1 MAQHFNRTRPVLPND
16 PSPQAGDT
24 TGALSNAAFPATGDT
39 LIALAER
46 TARVDRAV
54 MEAAAELLLPAAPEG
69 LAVLAVGGYGRR
81 QLFPHSDIDLLL
93 LYASEAMTTAHKPAI
108 SAFVQR
114 LWDGGMRVSQQ
125 VRTPGECLEV
135 HEQNSEL
142 NISLLDQRFLAGDRA
157 QYGALATRFPRFVHG
172 NRVALMRNLAR
183 LTRERHKKYADTLY
197 HLEPNVKET
206 PGGLRDFQF
215 VRWMEQLRE
224 TDAQRLA
231 APELAAELQQA
242 FRFLARLRWYL
253 HGQAG
258 RDTNVLTFEAQDA
271 LADSREGSDAAKWM
285 RQYYRHARAISRA
298 AVRTLEAWEAQSSG
312 LFTQFIDWRS
322 RLSNAEFGVHRER
335 VHFRAPHQMDA
346 EPEAALRLF
355 EFVARHGVRPAFET
369 AQQMEP
375 RLGRLHGYF
384 KEPRAVWPALNQIL
398 SLPHAPLAARSM
410 HETGFLFALF
420 PDLEPIECLVVRDFY
435 HRYTVDEHTLVAMQN
450 LWAAPGGYGE
460 LLQEVKQI
468 GVLMFALLFHDAGK
482 AAVHLPGLTG
492 GHVEASLALAEAA
505 MRRIRMPQAE
515 REMAAF
521 LIRNH
526 LELSAAM
533 RSRDLA
539 DPKVICDLAHQV
551 ETVER
556 LKAATLL
563 TYADISAVSPG
574 AMTPWHAEQLWRL
587 YLKVYNELTREL
599 ETERIAGADAGPAAR
614 TELIEGFPT
623 RYLRTHS
630 DEEIDGHVALEE
642 KSRAR
647 GVAVEVRRLEAAWQL
662 TLIARDRPGLFA
674 AAAGTLAGFG
684 MNILRAEA
692 FSNRRGLVL
701 DTFVFADPNRTLE
714 LNPTEVDR
722 LRNTMERVILGKT
735 DVRELLRNRPKPRPP
750 SRKGRVTATVS
761 FDAEASATAT
771 LVEIV
776 AEDRPG
782 LLYDLASAISSRGG
796 NIDVVLID
804 TQAHK
809 AVDVFYVTEGGRK
822 LSMEMQK
829 RLGEALRKACDAG

>member
-1 MAQHFNRTRPVLPND
+1 M
-16 PSPQAGDT
+16 T
-24 TGALSNAAFPATGDT
+24 TGANRHSSGIERGFGGDWLAAPNAGGSAFPATGDT
-39 LIALAER
+39 LLALAER
-46 TARVDRAV
+46 TARVGRAV
-54 MEAAAELLLPAAPEG
+54 TEAAAELLLPAAPEG
-69 LAVLAVGGYGRR
+69 LAILAAGGYGRR

-93 LYASEAMTTAHKPAI
+93 LCASEAMTAAHKPAI
-108 SAFVQR
+108 AAFVQR

-135 HEQNSEL
+135 HERNAEL
-142 NISLLDQRFLAGDRA
+142 NISLLDQRFLAGDRPL
-157 QYGALATRFPRFVHG
+157 YGALAAKFPRFVHG
-172 NRVALMRNLAR
+172 NRAALMRNLAR
-183 LTRERHKKYADTLY
+183 LTRDRHKRYADTLY

-215 VRWMEQLRE
+215 IRWMEQLRE
-224 TDAQRLA
+224 TDALRLA
-231 APELAAELQQA
+231 APESAPELQQA

-285 RQYYRHARAISRA
+285 REYYRHARTICRA

-322 RLSNAEFGVHRER
+322 RLSNADFAVHREH
-335 VHFRAPHQMDA
+335 VHLRSPHQLDA
-346 EPEAALRLF
+346 EPEATLRLF
-355 EFVARHGVRPAFET
+355 EFVARHGIRPSFE
-369 AQQMEP
+369 AVQQIEP
-375 RLGRLHGYF
+375 RLGRLHAHF

-398 SLPHAPLAARSM
+398 SLPHAPLAVRSM

-450 LWAAPGGYGE
+450 LWSAPGRYGE
-460 LLQEVKQI
+460 LLQEVKQA

-482 AAVHLPGLTG
+482 AAVQLPGTLG
-492 GHVEASLALAEAA
+492 SHVDASLALAEPA
-505 MRRIRMPQAE
+505 MRRIQMPPAD
-515 REMAAF
+515 RDTAAF

-533 RSRDLA
+533 RTRDLA
-539 DPKVICDLAHQV
+539 DPQVICDLAHQV

-556 LKAATLL
+556 LKAVTLL
-563 TYADISAVSPG
+563 TYADISAVNPG
-574 AMTPWHAEQLWRL
+574 AMTPWYAEQLWRL

-599 ETERIAGADAGPAAR
+599 ATERIAGMEAGSEAR
-614 TELIEGFPT
+614 SELIEGFPT
-623 RYLRTHS
+623 RYLRTHN
-630 DEEIDGHVALEE
+630 EGEIDAHVALEE

-647 GVAVEVRRLEAAWQL
+647 GVAVEVQRLEAAWQM
-662 TLIARDRPGLFA
+662 TVITRDRPGLFA
-674 AAAGTLAGFG
+674 AVAGTLAGFG

-692 FSNRRGLVL
+692 FSNRRSLVL
-701 DTFVFADPNRTLE
+701 DTFVFADPIRTLE

-722 LRNTMERVILGKT
+722 LHNIMERVILGKT
-735 DVRELLRNRPKPRPP
+735 DVRELLRKRPKPRPP
-750 SRKGRVTATVS
+750 SRKGRIPATVS
-761 FDAEASATAT
+761 FDAEASGTAT

-782 LLYDLASAISSRGG
+782 LLYDLASAISSLGG

-809 AVDVFYVTEGGRK
+809 AMDVFYVTEGGHK
-822 LSMEMQK
+822 LSLEMQG
-829 RLGEALRKACDAG
+829 RLGEALRKACAAE